1 MNLPIILCVDD
12 DQMCLDSLKYELLNY
27 FERKYHVEA
36 AESGEEALELFEEL
50 LEKGYEVPLIIAD
63 YIMPNMKGDILL
75 KRIHAIAPRTVKVML
90 TGQADKE
97 AVIKAVNYANL
108 YRYIAKP
115 WDKEDL
121 VLTVSEAIKSY
132 FKDKQLDEQNR
143 ALKEINAELSA
154 KNEALVKLN
163 QEKNE
168 FLSIAAHDLKTPLST
183 IIGLVEEIQESF
195 DELSKEEIIQLTN
208 IVLMGSDRMFQLI
221 TNLLDVNRIESGKL
235 NVSLKVFDILPL
247 LKSLM
252 TEYAPKALKKNI
264 RLQCQ
269 CQEKEY
275 LALADEKLVNQVLEN
290 LMSNA
295 IKFSPQ
301 GKNIFVRITKNE
313 QYLLCEIEDEGPGL
327 SESDK
332 QQLFCKFT
340 QLASMPTGGEDS
352 TGLGLFIV
360 KKLMEAMKGIVWCES
375 KLGQGAKFIVAFL
388 ISH

>member
-163 QEKNE
+163 Q
-168 FLSIAAHDLKTPLST
+168 
-183 IIGLVEEIQESF
+183 
-195 DELSKEEIIQLTN
+195 
-208 IVLMGSDRMFQLI
+208 
-221 TNLLDVNRIESGKL
+221 
-235 NVSLKVFDILPL
+235 
-247 LKSLM
+247 
-252 TEYAPKALKKNI
+252 
-264 RLQCQ
+264 
-269 CQEKEY
+269 
-275 LALADEKLVNQVLEN
+275 
-290 LMSNA
+290 
-295 IKFSPQ
+295 
-301 GKNIFVRITKNE
+301 
-313 QYLLCEIEDEGPGL
+313 
-327 SESDK
+327 
-332 QQLFCKFT
+332 
-340 QLASMPTGGEDS
+340 
-352 TGLGLFIV
+352 
-360 KKLMEAMKGIVWCES
+360 
-375 KLGQGAKFIVAFL
+375 
-388 ISH
+388 